1 MGARR
6 LAAAV
11 SAGLLLPAL
20 AALPAHAQDEVDV
33 TVVHAIPGLTVDVA
47 VDGEVV
53 LDDFTFEGD
62 DNPAVLTLPAGA
74 EFDVEILD
82 ETGTDT
88 LLGPVTVVADVALS
102 LVAHLDAEGEAT
114 VSEFE
119 DVFPPLCTGEG
130 GVVLRHTAAAPE
142 VDVAVEGTVLGTFA
156 NGEELAAALP
166 AGTYEAEVRLAG
178 TDTVAIGPVDL
189 EVLEGVAT
197 VVYAVGAAADESL
210 DLLLIDYEVGT
221 EDCDETPEPKP
232 TSPVATA
239 KPPTAVPAG
248 QGPGGPGS
256 SVAVA
261 AFGLFLLAGFG
272 ATVAVVRARRQDT

>member
-1 MGARR
+1 MGVRR

-47 VDGEVV
+47 VDGEVA

-119 DVFPPLCTGEG
+119 DVFPPLCAGEG

-221 EDCDETPEPKP
+221 EDCDETPKPEP

-248 QGPGGPGS
+248 QGAGGPGS

-261 AFGLFLLAGFG
+261 AFGLFLLTGFG
-272 ATVAVVRARRQDT
+272 ATTAVVRARRQDT

>member
-1 MGARR
+1 MGVRR
-6 LAAAV
+6 LAAAA

-119 DVFPPLCTGEG
+119 DLFPPLCTGEG

-248 QGPGGPGS
+248 RGPGGPGS

-272 ATVAVVRARRQDT
+272 ATMAVVRDRRQDT

>member
-1 MGARR
+1 MGVRR

-11 SAGLLLPAL
+11 SAGLLLPAM

-178 TDTVAIGPVDL
+178 TDTVAIGPADL

-210 DLLLIDYEVGT
+210 ELLLIDYEVGT
-221 EDCDETPEPKP
+221 EDCDETPEPTP
-232 TSPVATA
+232 TKPVATA

-248 QGPGGPGS
+248 QGPGDPGS

-272 ATVAVVRARRQDT
+272 ATMAVVRARRQDT